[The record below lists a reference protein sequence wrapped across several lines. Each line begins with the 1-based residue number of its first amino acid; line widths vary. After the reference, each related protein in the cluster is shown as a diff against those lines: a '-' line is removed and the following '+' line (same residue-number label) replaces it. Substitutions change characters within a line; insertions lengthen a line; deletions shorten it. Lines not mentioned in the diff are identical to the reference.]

1 MTSAGGPVG
10 QTHLRLPA
18 AATRGFCPITA
29 LAPKVRRLRAPRG
42 LLGHSRTLR
51 VGGTLTR
58 WPDRALRVRRRSM
71 LAEPSRQG
79 FQIRLSSTAEQI
91 RELPRI
97 DRRKRTRL
105 GQRRQP
111 TPQGASQQTKDD
123 ARVPHFTS
131 DAEASLGAIGETGEP
146 GPIFCRLPVIT
157 RSFSARPVTLT
168 ESPSVGPSVTIF
180 CSALLSGPTT

>member
-10 QTHLRLPA
+10 QTHLRLPSA
-18 AATRGFCPITA
+18 AARGFCPITA
-29 LAPKVRRLRAPRG
+29 LAPKVRRLRAPSG

-58 WPDRALRVRRRSM
+58 RPGRALRVRRRSV
-71 LAEPSRQG
+71 LAEPSRQR
-79 FQIRLSSTAEQI
+79 FQILLSSRAEQI

-97 DRRKRTRL
+97 DRRKRARL
-105 GQRRQP
+105 GRRRQP
-111 TPQGASQQTKDD
+111 TPRGASQQTKDD
-123 ARVPHFTS
+123 AQAPHLRS
-131 DAEASLGAIGETGEP
+131 DAEASFGARGETGEP